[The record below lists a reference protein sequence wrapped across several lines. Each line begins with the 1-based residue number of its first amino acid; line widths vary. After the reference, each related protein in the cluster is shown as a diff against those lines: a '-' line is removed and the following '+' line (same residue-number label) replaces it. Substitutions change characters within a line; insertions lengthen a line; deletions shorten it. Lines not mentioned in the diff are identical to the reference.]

1 MSEDSERVARVL
13 IAGVAQAR
21 LRPGDPLPSE
31 RELASRFGV
40 SLDVARAAMRD
51 LADRG
56 IALVG
61 PDGTVTVSP
70 EARWDVLDHD
80 VLEALLDTEQGPA
93 ILAEYLEAR
102 RVLEVVAAGL
112 AAEHAT
118 SEDLVALSSA
128 LATMTAAAADAP
140 GSTAAEERFHR
151 ADVEF
156 HQALIAASGNR
167 PLELAADPLQP
178 ALCTARRP
186 LARPGLRLQRGL
198 PEHQRILAAVA
209 QGDAE
214 GARRAMTEHLDTVE
228 SYLREYAG
236 LRGCGSETSARPDDR

>member
-1 MSEDSERVARVL
+1 MSGVPKRVARAI
-13 IAGVAQAR
+13 IADVVGAR
-21 LRPGDPLPSE
+21 LVPGDRLPSE
-31 RELASRFGV
+31 GEVASRFDV
-40 SLDVARAAMRD
+40 SPEVARGAMRE
-51 LADRG
+51 LGEHG
-56 IALVG
+56 IALVT
-61 PDGTVTVSP
+61 PDGEATVCP
-70 EARWDVLDHD
+70 EARWDVLDPD
-80 VLEALLDTEQGPA
+80 VLDVLLASEHGPP
-93 ILAEYLEAR
+93 ILAEYLECR

-118 SEDLVALSSA
+118 AQDLTALSGA
-128 LATMTAAAADAP
+128 LARMTAAAEEAP
-140 GSTAAEERFHR
+140 GSESAEERFHR

-186 LARPGLRLQRGL
+186 LARPGLRQERGL

-214 GARRAMTEHLDTVE
+214 AARRAMTEHLDTVE
-228 SYLREYAG
+228 SYLREYA
-236 LRGCGSETSARPDDR
+236 ARPDDR